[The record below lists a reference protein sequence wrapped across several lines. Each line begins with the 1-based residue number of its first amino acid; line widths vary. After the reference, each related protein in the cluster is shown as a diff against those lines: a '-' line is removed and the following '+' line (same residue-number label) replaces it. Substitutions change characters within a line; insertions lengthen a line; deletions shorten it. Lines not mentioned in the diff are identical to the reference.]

1 MTAHAREQL
10 SAYLDG
16 ELAPDDARRLERH
29 LHDCTECSRELA
41 ILTDLRGA
49 IRTMAQTA
57 GHRSVWDDVNR
68 RITRP
73 AGWVLLLL
81 GAAIWAVLALLAWWR
96 AELTLEWVAGTGV
109 AAGLILLLIGM
120 GHEQYRDWKDT
131 RYKDVER

>member
-1 MTAHAREQL
+1 MTHPRERL

-16 ELAPDDARRLERH
+16 ELPAGEATGIEEH
-29 LHDCTECSRELA
+29 LQDCTECSRELA
-41 ILTDLRGA
+41 ILGRLRGA
-49 IRTMAQTA
+49 MRTMTGTA
-57 GHRSVWDDVNR
+57 GRHTVWDDVHR

-73 AGWVLLLL
+73 AGWLFLML
-81 GAAIWAVLALLAWWR
+81 GAGIWAVLALLAWWR